1 MTPQK
6 LKAGDEIRVI
16 APSTSM
22 AIISQDIIDL
32 AAKRLGEMGLKVTYA
47 KNVLEK
53 DEFMSSSIKS
63 RVDDL
68 HEAFLDKNV
77 KGILT
82 VLGGL
87 NVNQILTYIDYDL
100 ITKNPKVLCGFS
112 DITALSNA
120 IYAKTGLVNYS
131 GPHFSTFGMGKG
143 IDYTKEHFKKALFET
158 SGFELQPSSQW
169 SDDMWFLDQEKR
181 KFIDNKGHL
190 IINQGQAEGKIL
202 GSNLCT
208 FNLLQGTEFFPN
220 LSDSILFIEDDEE
233 SNPRLFDRDLQS
245 LIHQPNFS
253 KVRGIVIG
261 RFQKKSEVRNE
272 QLTKIIKT
280 KKELNDMPVV
290 ANVNFGHTT
299 PQFTFPIGGKAKL
312 RVDGDNV
319 ELSIV

>member
-87 NVNQILTYIDYDL
+87 NVNQILTYIDYD
-100 ITKNPKVLCGFS
+100 
-112 DITALSNA
+112 
-120 IYAKTGLVNYS
+120 
-131 GPHFSTFGMGKG
+131 
-143 IDYTKEHFKKALFET
+143 
-158 SGFELQPSSQW
+158 
-169 SDDMWFLDQEKR
+169 
-181 KFIDNKGHL
+181 
-190 IINQGQAEGKIL
+190 
-202 GSNLCT
+202 
-208 FNLLQGTEFFPN
+208 
-220 LSDSILFIEDDEE
+220 
-233 SNPRLFDRDLQS
+233 
-245 LIHQPNFS
+245 
-253 KVRGIVIG
+253 
-261 RFQKKSEVRNE
+261 
-272 QLTKIIKT
+272 
-280 KKELNDMPVV
+280 
-290 ANVNFGHTT
+290 
-299 PQFTFPIGGKAKL
+299 
-312 RVDGDNV
+312 
-319 ELSIV
+319 